1 VTKRSSEVWKILE
14 AVKTEFG
21 KFTDQLGKVDD
32 RLGKAKDEL
41 EKLRNTRTNVMER
54 KLRDVAMID
63 ADESSRILS
72 FSEESGA
79 SDAAVVTED

>member
-1 VTKRSSEVWKILE
+1 
-14 AVKTEFG
+14 
-21 KFTDQLGKVDD
+21 
-32 RLGKAKDEL
+32 LGKAKDEL

-72 FSEESGA
+72 LSEESGA